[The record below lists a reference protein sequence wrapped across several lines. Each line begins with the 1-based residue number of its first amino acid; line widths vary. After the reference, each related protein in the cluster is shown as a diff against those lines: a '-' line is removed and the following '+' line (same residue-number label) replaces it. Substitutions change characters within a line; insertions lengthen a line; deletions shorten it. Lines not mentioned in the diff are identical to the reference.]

1 MKVSYEEIGQV
12 LVTCPAA
19 TGVTE
24 GGMVKMGADGK
35 AAPCGKGDR
44 FFGQAVSV
52 AEDGFAAVQV
62 RGFVTVA
69 CTDGTVAPG
78 WVTLAG
84 NGTGGVEK
92 ATTGGGEV
100 LVMEAD
106 GGSAV
111 LCL

>member
-19 TGVTE
+19 AGVAE
-24 GGMVKMGADGK
+24 GGMVTLGTDGK
-35 AAPCGKGDR
+35 AAPCKKGER

-62 RGFVTVA
+62 RGFITVA
-69 CTDGTVAPG
+69 CADGTVAPG
-78 WVTLAG
+78 WAALAG
-84 NGTGGVEK
+84 DGAGGVEK
-92 ATTGGGEV
+92 AVEGGGEV

-106 GGSAV
+106 GERAV